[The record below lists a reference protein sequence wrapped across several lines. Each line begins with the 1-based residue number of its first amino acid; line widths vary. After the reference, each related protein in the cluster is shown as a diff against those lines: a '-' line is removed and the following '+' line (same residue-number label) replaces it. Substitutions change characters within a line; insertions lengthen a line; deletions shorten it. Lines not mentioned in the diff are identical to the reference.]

1 MSGVDGAMKRWSNEV
16 SGASVILEFL
26 FEIHDALINEEE
38 EPSLRSKCSL
48 SNAFRASRVALMLNF
63 EFSWSSW
70 GEGDPPLAS
79 KCTWTRLHKR
89 EA

>member
-1 MSGVDGAMKRWSNEV
+1 MERCSNEV

-26 FEIHDALINEEE
+26 FEIHDALTNEEE

-48 SNAFRASRVALMLNF
+48 SNAFRASSVALMLNF

-70 GEGDPPLAS
+70 GEGS
-79 KCTWTRLHKR
+79 SSRIEICTWTGLDKR